1 MKLKDRIHKK
11 YNYKSVLLASCTTFT
26 LGVGA
31 WGETASAATNTQEV
45 KQSFQHELTL
55 KNNDPFLKKKSI
67 GKIDLSKIQTDLANQ
82 KQLFEG
88 NKQNLFIGAGLGI
101 TNDNIVSLEHEAIIN
116 QEVAQRIAE
125 NMKITHPECIDKIEE
140 LRKTLSKD
148 EQIGRVDN
156 MEDVIRELIIHWNRF
171 TDRPLIKAIQLAAKK
186 QFHLPYANTDRWK
199 EDKLGEYE
207 SHIDTIGIILG
218 EIKNETQHFLK
229 NRGIKEL
236 TVFRGVKSPTKM
248 NENGV
253 DVQSFAALSSFSFSK
268 GSAEDYA
275 VSSDPTI
282 HPYLLVKNIPV
293 ERILSLGVTGF
304 GLMEH
309 YEVVVLGGMYSQDEC
324 FVLPGKTGSQFELFL
339 GYIVKTLQ
347 NKDFEIIKTMLSVE
361 AEKQLEEHAEE
372 IANQID
378 KIIKETPDLTVE
390 NVRDQ
395 LYKFLIGAPLQL
407 EHGIAQEIIDVFC
420 RTDGSDT
427 KTAE

>member
-1 MKLKDRIHKK
+1 M
-11 YNYKSVLLASCTTFT
+11 NYKQVLLASCTTFT
-26 LGVGA
+26 LGVGV
-31 WGETASAATNTQEV
+31 WGGTASAATNTQEV
-45 KQSFQHELTL
+45 KLQYELTL
-55 KNNDPFLKKKSI
+55 KNNDSFLKKKSV
-67 GKIDLSKIQTDLANQ
+67 GKIDLPKIQTDLANH
-82 KQLFEG
+82 KQLFEE

-101 TNDNIVSLEHEAIIN
+101 TNDNTTSLEHEAIIN
-116 QEVAQRIAE
+116 QEVAQRIAG

-207 SHIDTIGIILG
+207 SHIDTIGIILE

-236 TVFRGVKSPTKM
+236 TLFRGVKSPTKM
-248 NENGV
+248 NGNGV

-293 ERILSLGVTGF
+293 DRILSLGVTGF

-347 NKDFEIIKTMLSVE
+347 NKDFEIIKQMLSVE

-420 RTDGSDT
+420 RTDDSDT

>member
-31 WGETASAATNTQEV
+31 WGGTASAATNTQEV

-82 KQLFEG
+82 KQLFEE
-88 NKQNLFIGAGLGI
+88 NKQNLFIGAGMGI
-101 TNDNIVSLEHEAIIN
+101 TNDNIISLEHEAIIN
-116 QEVAQRIAE
+116 QEVAQRIAG
-125 NMKITHPECIDKIEE
+125 NIKITHPECIDKIEE

-207 SHIDTIGIILG
+207 SHIDTIGIILE

-236 TVFRGVKSPTKM
+236 TLFRGVKSPTKM

-253 DVQSFAALSSFSFSK
+253 DVQSFAALNSFSFSK
-268 GSAEDYA
+268 ESAEDYA
-275 VSSDPTI
+275 PHSNPTI
-282 HPYLLVKNIPV
+282 HPYLEVKNVPV
-293 ERILSLGVTGF
+293 DRILSIGVTGF
-304 GLMEH
+304 GLMKH

-324 FVLPGKTGSQFELFL
+324 FVLPEKTRSDLKVFLEL
-339 GYIVKTLQ
+339 IVKMLYQ
-347 NKDFEIIKTMLSVE
+347 RDFDLFKEVMGVE
-361 AEKQLEEHAEE
+361 AEEQLDKYAEE
-372 IANQID
+372 IASQVD
-378 KIIKETPDLTVE
+378 KMLTETTGLTVN
-390 NVRDQ
+390 NVRDH

-407 EHGIAQEIIDVFC
+407 EQGIAQEIINGLCQVWF
-420 RTDGSDT
+420 
-427 KTAE
+427 